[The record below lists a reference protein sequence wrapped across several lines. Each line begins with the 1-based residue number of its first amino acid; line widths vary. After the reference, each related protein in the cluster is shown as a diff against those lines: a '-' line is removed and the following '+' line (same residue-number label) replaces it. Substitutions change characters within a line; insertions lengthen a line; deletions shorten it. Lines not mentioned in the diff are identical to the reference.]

1 MKNISNCKGFTL
13 LELLITMSII
23 LILSSVAIPAY
34 KDYRKKAFDV
44 RALSDLKNITTAQEL
59 YYMDNEAYLE
69 CRDDSCLNLPGIQ
82 TISKGVTVNVTLDGD
97 SYIAKAK
104 HESSD
109 KEFIFDGKTGII
121 E

>member
-44 RALSDLKNITTAQEL
+44 RALSDLKNVTTAQEL
-59 YYMDNEAYLE
+59 YFMDNEEYLA
-69 CRDDSCLNLPGIQ
+69 CQDTTCLDLPGIQ
-82 TISKGVTVNVTLDGD
+82 AISKGVKISVTLNDD
-97 SYIAKAK
+97 SFIAKAK